1 MVDKL
6 DGLLLNN
13 RNRLKELFLKL
24 TPTRDGC
31 ISLQELTKFFK
42 NVRIY
47 PVMFY
52 IGFNLSSRFK

>member
-1 MVDKL
+1 MSEKL

-24 TPTRDGC
+24 SPTRDGY
-31 ISLQELTKFFK
+31 ISLQDLTKFFK

-52 IGFNLSSRFK
+52 